1 MNFNIREILSAAI
14 VLAAVMDII
23 GSLPIVLAMR
33 ERGLKVN
40 PLQTTVVTISLLIA
54 FLFLGQSF
62 LGFFGVDINSFAVA
76 GAIVLFVIS
85 LEMVMGVEIMKQDG
99 PKGASI
105 VPLAFPLLAGP
116 GSFTT
121 LLSLRAEYGLE
132 NIIAAVL
139 LNALFVY
146 FVLRAS
152 SWIQRIAGTNGIYV
166 LKKLFGIILLA
177 MSVKLFTSNL
187 SVIVHTFTSAAD

>member
-1 MNFNIREILSAAI
+1 
-14 VLAAVMDII
+14 MDLL
-23 GSLPIVLAMR
+23 GSLPIVLALK
-33 ERGLKVN
+33 EKGLKVS
-40 PLQTTVVTISLLIA
+40 PLQTSAVTVTLLIA

-62 LGFFGVDINSFAVA
+62 LQFFGVDINSFAVA

-99 PKGASI
+99 PKEASI

-121 LLSLRAEYGLE
+121 LLSLRAEFHLE
-132 NIIAAVL
+132 NIIVAVIINGLLTFAVL
-139 LNALFVY
+139 QACGK
-146 FVLRAS
+146 
-152 SWIQRIAGTNGIYV
+152 IQRFIGNNGIYV

-177 MSVKLFTSNL
+177 MAVKLFTSNL
-187 SVIVHTFTSAAD
+187 SSIINSFQ

>member
-1 MNFNIREILSAAI
+1 
-14 VLAAVMDII
+14 MDIL

-33 ERGLKVN
+33 EKGLKVSSM
-40 PLQTTVVTISLLIA
+40 QTCVVTIALLIA

-62 LGFFGVDINSFAVA
+62 LQFFGVDINSFAVA

-85 LEMVMGVEIMKQDG
+85 LEMVMGLEIMKQDG
-99 PKGASI
+99 PKEASI

-121 LLSLRAEYGLE
+121 LLSLRAEFFLE
-132 NIIAAVL
+132 NIIVAVL
-139 LNALFVY
+139 INGIIIYV
-146 FVLRAS
+146 VLQTS
-152 SWIQRIAGTNGIYV
+152 HKLQHIIGNNGIYV

-177 MSVKLFTSNL
+177 MAVKLFTSNL
-187 SVIVHTFTSAAD
+187 SSIIQSSVITAAS

>member
-1 MNFNIREILSAAI
+1 MNFSIKEILSAAI

-33 ERGLKVN
+33 ERGIKVS
-40 PLQTTVVTISLLIA
+40 PMQTTVVTISLLIA

-76 GAIVLFVIS
+76 GSIVLFVIS

-99 PKGASI
+99 PKEASI

-132 NIIAAVL
+132 NIIIAVL
-139 LNALFVY
+139 LNAIFVY

-152 SWIQRIAGTNGIYV
+152 DKIQRIIGNNGIYV
-166 LKKLFGIILLA
+166 LKKFFGIILLA
-177 MSVKLFTSNL
+177 MSIKLFTGNL
-187 SVIVHTFTSAAD
+187 SAIIVLSNSTAQ

>member
-1 MNFNIREILSAAI
+1 
-14 VLAAVMDII
+14 MDIL

-33 ERGLKVN
+33 EKGLKISSM
-40 PLQTTVVTISLLIA
+40 QTCVVTIALLIA

-62 LGFFGVDINSFAVA
+62 LQFFGVDINSFAVA

-85 LEMVMGVEIMKQDG
+85 LEMVMGLEIMKQDG
-99 PKGASI
+99 PKEASI

-121 LLSLRAEYGLE
+121 LLSLRAEFFLE
-132 NIIAAVL
+132 NIIVAVL
-139 LNALFVY
+139 INGIIIYA
-146 FVLRAS
+146 VLQTS
-152 SWIQRIAGTNGIYV
+152 HKLQHIIGDNGIYV

-177 MSVKLFTSNL
+177 MAVKLFTSNL
-187 SVIVHTFTSAAD
+187 SSIIQSSGITAAS

>member
-1 MNFNIREILSAAI
+1 
-14 VLAAVMDII
+14 MDLL
-23 GSLPIVLAMR
+23 GSLPIVLALK
-33 ERGLKVN
+33 EKGLKVS
-40 PLQTTVVTISLLIA
+40 PLQTSAVTVALLIA

-62 LGFFGVDINSFAVA
+62 LQFFGVDINSFAVA

-99 PKGASI
+99 PKEASI

-121 LLSLRAEYGLE
+121 LLSLRAEFHLE
-132 NIIAAVL
+132 NIIVAVIINGLLTLAVL
-139 LNALFVY
+139 QACGK
-146 FVLRAS
+146 
-152 SWIQRIAGTNGIYV
+152 IQRFIGNNGIFV

-177 MSVKLFTSNL
+177 MAVKLFTTNL
-187 SVIVHTFTSAAD
+187 SSIINSFQ

>member
-1 MNFNIREILSAAI
+1 MNFSIKEILSAAI

-33 ERGLKVN
+33 ERGIKVS
-40 PLQTTVVTISLLIA
+40 PMQTTVVTISLLIA

-76 GAIVLFVIS
+76 GSIVLFVIS

-99 PKGASI
+99 PKEASI

-132 NIIAAVL
+132 NIIIAVL
-139 LNALFVY
+139 LNAIFVY
-146 FVLRAS
+146 FVLCAS
-152 SWIQRIAGTNGIYV
+152 DKIQRIIGNNGIYV
-166 LKKLFGIILLA
+166 LKKFFGIILLA
-177 MSVKLFTSNL
+177 MSIKLFTGNL
-187 SVIVHTFTSAAD
+187 SAIIVLSNSTAQ